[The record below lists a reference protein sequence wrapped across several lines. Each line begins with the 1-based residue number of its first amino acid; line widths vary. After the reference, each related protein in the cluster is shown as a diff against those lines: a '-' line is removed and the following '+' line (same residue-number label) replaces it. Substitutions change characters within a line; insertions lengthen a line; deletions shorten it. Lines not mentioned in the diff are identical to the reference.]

1 MSDITTNYI
10 YLLQERE
17 FIKTKEPIYKVGM
30 TKKENHERFNQYPKG
45 SVLLFQM
52 ICNDCKNIEKH
63 LINIFKE
70 KFIQRKDI
78 GNEYF
83 EGEYKNMIDIIY
95 STIHNEKEEREN
107 FKQPIEEDSYD
118 NTEEQP
124 NEEPIYQITTYE
136 EWIKHNGISGII
148 ITNKTGVGYLRC
160 DGQLWRELYDK
171 NRFDFDEDNMEHLLP
186 WIEQH
191 KSPVVKIVSPS
202 NDLVSWNELMHL
214 MYLYKHKETNE
225 IISWN
230 NHHKLNEIEQN
241 NYIYLSKKDKYKF
254 IEVEYN
260 VNKIYQDI
268 INKCYVKSCD
278 FYNLNYHEYAFH
290 NINKNYSDYVIINCS
305 NFTFTG
311 VDDLINNK
319 ILTGKVSGCIRSIY
333 IKNIVNISIVND
345 ILNSLISNEIKIQ
358 YKKLAYNLIV
368 KQEEKQIIFY
378 DYNECLLTTWIM
390 GVLHSI
396 SGYNFYVKSYEY
408 YENKS
413 EFKKKLKTKKYRCV
427 IIGNHNVP
435 PILIETQI
443 NDFIK
448 LGFKNIIVCKNDK
461 KNTMYNI
468 ENFRKY
474 LHDNKEILLKCIKEE
489 NNYVPIN
496 SWDCELQHDDN
507 IFYKSDLLLTNFFK
521 WCCVL

>member
-45 SVLLFQM
+45 SVLLFQL

-95 STIHNEKEEREN
+95 STIHNEKKECEKLNQSIEDNNAETQNDEE
-107 FKQPIEEDSYD
+107 S
-118 NTEEQP
+118 
-124 NEEPIYQITTYE
+124 IYQITTYE
-136 EWIKHNGISGII
+136 EWIKYNKISGII
-148 ITNKTGVGYLRC
+148 ITNKTGVGYLRVK
-160 DGQLWRELYDK
+160 GQLWRELYDK
-171 NRFDFDEDNMEHLLP
+171 NRFDFDEDNMEDLLP
-186 WIEQH
+186 WIENNQ
-191 KSPVVKIVSPS
+191 SDVVKMVTPG
-202 NDLVSWNELMHL
+202 NDLVSWDQRMNLIHI
-214 MYLYKHKETNE
+214 YKHKETNE

-230 NHHKLNEIEQN
+230 NHHKLNDIEQN
-241 NYIYLSKKDKYKF
+241 NYIYLSKKDEYKF
-254 IEVEYN
+254 IEGEYN

-268 INKCYVKSCD
+268 IKKCYVKRCD
-278 FYNLNYHEYAFH
+278 FYNLNYHEYACS

-311 VDDLINNK
+311 VDELISNK
-319 ILTGKVSGCIRSIY
+319 ILTGKDSGKRHIY

-378 DYNECLLTTWIM
+378 DYNECLLTTWIRD
-390 GVLHSI
+390 LLYSI
-396 SGYNFYVKSYEY
+396 SGYNFIVYSYEY
-408 YENKS
+408 YDNKT
-413 EFKKKLKTKKYRCV
+413 EFKKKLKTNKYRCV
-427 IIGNHNVP
+427 VIGTSNVP
-435 PILIETQI
+435 ISIETQFK
-443 NDFIK
+443 DFSK
-448 LGFKNIIVCKNDK
+448 LGFKNIIVCKTDK
-461 KNTMYNI
+461 TNTMYNI

-489 NNYVPIN
+489 NNYVPTS
-496 SWDCELQHDDN
+496 SWDCVIQHDDN
-507 IFYKSDLLLTNFFK
+507 IFYHSDLLLTNFFK
-521 WCCVL
+521 WCCLI

>member
-17 FIKTKEPIYKVGM
+17 FIKTTEPIYKVGM
-30 TKKENHERFNQYPKG
+30 TKKENHKRFNQYPKE

-52 ICNDCKNIEKH
+52 ICDDCKNIEKH

-70 KFIQRKDI
+70 KFTQRKDI

-95 STIHNEKEEREN
+95 FSIHNEKKECEKSN
-107 FKQPIEEDSYD
+107 QTIEDN
-118 NTEEQP
+118 NTETQ
-124 NEEPIYQITTYE
+124 NDEESIYQITTYE
-136 EWIKHNGISGII
+136 EWIKYNKISGII

-160 DGQLWRELYDK
+160 DGQMWREFYDR
-171 NRFDFDEDNMEHLLP
+171 NRFDFDEDNMEDLLP
-186 WIEQH
+186 WIEKNQ
-191 KSPVVKIVSPS
+191 SELVKMVTQG
-202 NDLVSWNELMHL
+202 NDLLSWVQHMNLICI
-214 MYLYKHKETNE
+214 YKHKETNE

-241 NYIYLSKKDKYKF
+241 NYIYLSKKNEYKF
-254 IEVEYN
+254 IQVEYN

-268 INKCYVKSCD
+268 IKKCYVKSCD
-278 FYNLNYHEYAFH
+278 FYDLNYHEYACS
-290 NINKNYSDYVIINCS
+290 NMNENYSDYVIINCS

-311 VDDLINNK
+311 VDELISNK
-319 ILTGKVSGCIRSIY
+319 ILTGKDSGKRCIY

-358 YKKLAYNLIV
+358 YKKLVYNLIV

-390 GVLHSI
+390 DLLYSI
-396 SGYNFYVKSYEY
+396 SGDNFIVYSCKY
-408 YENKS
+408 YDNKR
-413 EFKKKLKTKKYRCV
+413 EFKKKLKTNKYRCV
-427 IIGNHNVP
+427 IISHSNV

-448 LGFKNIIVCKNDK
+448 LGFKNIIVRKNDK

-496 SWDCELQHDDN
+496 SWDCELQHDDI
-507 IFYKSDLLLTNFFK
+507 IFYHQQLLLTNFFK

>member
-17 FIKTKEPIYKVGM
+17 FIKTTEPIYKVGM

-52 ICNDCKNIEKH
+52 ICDDCKNIEKH

-70 KFIQRKDI
+70 KFTQRKDI

-95 STIHNEKEEREN
+95 FSIHNEKKECEKSN
-107 FKQPIEEDSYD
+107 QTIEDN
-118 NTEEQP
+118 NTETQ
-124 NEEPIYQITTYE
+124 NDEESIYQITTYE
-136 EWIKHNGISGII
+136 EWIKYNKISGII

-171 NRFDFDEDNMEHLLP
+171 NRFDFDEDTMEDLLP
-186 WIEQH
+186 WIENHQ
-191 KSPVVKIVSPS
+191 SDVVKMVTPG
-202 NDLVSWNELMHL
+202 NDLLSWEQRLNLIHI
-214 MYLYKHKETNE
+214 YKHKETNE

-230 NHHKLNEIEQN
+230 NHHKLNKIEQN
-241 NYIYLSKKDKYKF
+241 NYIYLSKKDEYKF

-268 INKCYVKSCD
+268 IKQCYVKSCD
-278 FYNLNYHEYAFH
+278 FYNLNYHEYVCY
-290 NINKNYSDYVIINCS
+290 NNNQTNNYSDNVIINCS
-305 NFTFTG
+305 NFTFTS
-311 VDDLINNK
+311 VDDVISNK
-319 ILTGKVSGCIRSIY
+319 ILTAKDRGGKSIY
-333 IKNIVNISIVND
+333 IKNIVNITIVND

-378 DYNECLLTTWIM
+378 DYNECLLTTWIS
-390 GVLHSI
+390 GLLYSI
-396 SGYNFYVKSYEY
+396 SNYKFRVCSSEY

-427 IIGNHNVP
+427 IIGNSTVQ
-435 PILIETQI
+435 ISIETQI
-443 NDFIK
+443 KDFSK
-448 LGFKNIIVCKNDK
+448 LGFKNIIVCKKDK
-461 KNTMYNI
+461 TNTMYNI
-468 ENFRKY
+468 KNFRKY
-474 LHDNKEILLKCIKEE
+474 LHDNKEILLNCIKEE
-489 NNYVPIN
+489 NNYVPRN